1 MSEYRQKYLKYKNK
15 YLGLKNNLE
24 IQTGGLFNNQETYI
38 FFFND
43 QIYNKPIG
51 NIITDF
57 NKFKEELGNC
67 ALFLRIGKTTT
78 GNDFNHTYDTIYPNI
93 SKKTLPT
100 PATNERL
107 VLNICG
113 YNKIPIKDILES
125 IKNKGVSTA
134 LYTNFIDESNN
145 FSNLKTLINKLNVG
159 KNDKITNVIVISTY
173 DNKQAQVN
181 EKRKITYDEDLIS
194 TITNS

>member
-1 MSEYRQKYLKYKNK
+1 MSEYQQKYLKYKNK
-15 YLGLKNNLE
+15 YLELKNNLE
-24 IQTGGLFNNQETYI
+24 IQKGGLFNNQETYI
-38 FFFND
+38 FFFNN

-78 GNDFNHTYDTIYPNI
+78 GNDFNHTYDTIYPNV

-100 PATNERL
+100 PGINERL

-113 YNKIPIKDILES
+113 YNKIPIIDIINS
-125 IKNKGVSTA
+125 MKNKKENTA
-134 LYTNFIDESNN
+134 LYKNFIDQSNSFN
-145 FSNLKTLINKLNVG
+145 NLKNLIKKLDERNG
-159 KNDKITNVIVISTY
+159 ADKITDVIVITTF
-173 DNKQAQVN
+173 DNKHAQVN
-181 EKRKITYDEDLIS
+181 EKLKIKDDSIS
-194 TITNS
+194 IV